1 MLVFLSQ
8 QAAELLVTLTEVG
21 LTRHEGLVA
30 LTQLLVQLSTNRIK
44 SLEKHREGRRG
55 NEEVRRWVKST
66 RYGMS
71 NGGRRDKR
79 TDWMTCVFIWRCFLI
94 SIVIEKTG

>member
-30 LTQLLVQLSTNRIK
+30 LTQLLVQLSANTNRTK
-44 SLEKHREGRRG
+44 KVGKTRGEQEG
-55 NEEVRRWVKST
+55 K
-66 RYGMS
+66 
-71 NGGRRDKR
+71 
-79 TDWMTCVFIWRCFLI
+79 
-94 SIVIEKTG
+94 